1 MHQLSIFSAG
11 NLPAATAGSTQ
22 IESVPARSAQNATQP
37 DCAASAAPSFIP
49 VPLQPQPIEQPPEHP
64 PIRSLAPTTP
74 AQAKAIA
81 PTAAPDFDPI
91 KHCRLCGAPIK
102 HSGLDH
108 SLCSGDCGWVVDL
121 IWLARQQHLKRGC
134 ASVAQLKQPEQ
145 ATTHHETSA
154 GETLDLFTDRLDR
167 NASEAGGAA

>member
-11 NLPAATAGSTQ
+11 NLPAPPAGSTQ
-22 IESVPARSAQNATQP
+22 IEFAPARSDQNATQP
-37 DCAASAAPSFIP
+37 DCSASAAPSFIP
-49 VPLQPQPIEQPPEHP
+49 VPLQPQPIEQSPEHQP
-64 PIRSLAPTTP
+64 TRSLAPTTP

-81 PTAAPDFDPI
+81 PTAAPDFDLI
-91 KHCRLCGAPIK
+91 KNCRLSGALIK
-102 HSGLDH
+102 HSRLDH

-121 IWLARQQHLKRGC
+121 IWLAQHHRQRDC
-134 ASVAQLKQPEQ
+134 ASVARSNQPEE

-154 GETLDLFTDRLDR
+154 GETLDLFIARLDR